1 MLFDENEFVS
11 GVFQR
16 PYQYLSQLDENKDL
30 TDIDPEKPEGDKK
43 KCLLTLLRLNL
54 FVYWIVWQISL
65 SLCNIKLI
73 VEVGDYCLTP
83 NEFFSGYIM
92 VRSSYL

>member
-16 PYQYLSQLDENKDL
+16 PYKYLSQLDENKDL

-54 FVYWIVWQISL
+54 F
-65 SLCNIKLI
+65 
-73 VEVGDYCLTP
+73 DY
-83 NEFFSGYIM
+83 
-92 VRSSYL
+92 

>member
-16 PYQYLSQLDENKDL
+16 PYKYLSQLDENKDL

-54 FVYWIVWQISL
+54 FDYWIVWQISL
-65 SLCNIKLI
+65 SLCDIKLL
-73 VEVGDYCLTP
+73 VEVGDLKRD
-83 NEFFSGYIM
+83 EWVIIA
-92 VRSSYL
+92 